1 MHLRVLHTIR
11 TDFVYVILL
20 LVFPYA
26 LPVSIVITRLV
37 VLIRATARVS
47 MRAVT
52 CRGMWITEASSV
64 VLETKVS
71 KTILVT
77 AFGAAACQT
86 LRGSN
91 IHSLVFCRFGSYN
104 FMKRKDY
111 ERI

>member
-1 MHLRVLHTIR
+1 
-11 TDFVYVILL
+11 
-20 LVFPYA
+20 
-26 LPVSIVITRLV
+26 
-37 VLIRATARVS
+37 

-71 KTILVT
+71 KTILGT

-86 LRGSN
+86 VRGSN